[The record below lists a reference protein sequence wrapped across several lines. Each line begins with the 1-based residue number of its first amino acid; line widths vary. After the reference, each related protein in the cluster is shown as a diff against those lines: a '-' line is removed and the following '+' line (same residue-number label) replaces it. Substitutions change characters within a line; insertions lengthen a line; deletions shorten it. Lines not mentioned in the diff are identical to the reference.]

1 MVDIT
6 NIKWNHTSGNP
17 KLAFIG
23 FPVPCAP
30 CLLKKHFMSTLTA
43 TLYTERRAVPRV
55 PESQALAAMLMAAV
69 LAALLVVADQLI
81 ETWSD
86 GHLLASW
93 VALWLVAFAALAG
106 LAQPLRE
113 LLGKTTVAFA
123 RHAQE
128 AKARRIEA
136 QLWECAHHDRRV
148 MADVMQAW
156 QRSA

>member
-1 MVDIT
+1 
-6 NIKWNHTSGNP
+6 
-17 KLAFIG
+17 
-23 FPVPCAP
+23 
-30 CLLKKHFMSTLTA
+30 MSTLTVNFS
-43 TLYTERRAVPRV
+43 TERRAAARV
-55 PESQALAAMLMAAV
+55 PESQVLAGMLMAAV

-86 GHLLASW
+86 GHLLVSW

-106 LAQPLRE
+106 LAQPLRKWV
-113 LLGKTTVAFA
+113 GKLTLAIS

-128 AKARRIEA
+128 AKVRSIEA
-136 QLWECAHHDRRV
+136 QLWECAHYDRRI